1 MSSPSVSSSNPTRNT
16 TKPRIDCPG
25 LFLHAYAERTLETG
39 RLLTVSFHGTLS
51 RQGKRTAPKPFHLP
65 SEISCTSFPSKKRA
79 PRTAPGPCGAYRDR
93 RDKSEVMEPGG
104 VSLLFPDTGD
114 GKIENLTAQVIH
126 RVQHRIAPGIKMLL
140 FHAEN
145 LHGSAAAQLHGQ
157 RIIL

>member
-79 PRTAPGPCGAYRDR
+79 PRTAPGPCGACRDR
-93 RDKSEVMEPGG
+93 RNIIRRY
-104 VSLLFPDTGD
+104 LLFPDTGN
-114 GKIENLTAQVIH
+114 GEIENLTAEVIH
-126 RVQHRIAPGIKMLL
+126 GVQHRIAAGVKMLL
-140 FHAEN
+140 FHAKN
-145 LHGSAAAQLHGQ
+145 LHVFAAAQLHGQ
-157 RIIL
+157 RVIL